1 MLNTL
6 IRMYNEN
13 AAFYKQAEDH
23 KVMAFVEG
31 RITNVFAEL
40 EGVESDIEKYK
51 TLHGMTLLESDVLF
65 YTEQMKELQTKIVE
79 LEAQS
84 YVIRMMDDYAKNPA
98 NKYEIVPSLLSAID
112 GEKAGAITVYN
123 ETLLERDR
131 LLQNS
136 NEHNPA
142 YKSINAQVDKLREGV
157 FLTIANAEKSC
168 QMTLSDLK
176 SKEKVLL
183 GKMKSVPELERQ
195 FVSYK
200 RQQEILQGVYLI
212 LLQKR
217 EETALSLGCQT
228 DRARLTDPAFV
239 MKKPIGPRKLYA
251 AIAMLLLTLIVPV
264 GFLFVKDIAIS
275 VGKEYKLTK
284 RN

>member
-1 MLNTL
+1 
-6 IRMYNEN
+6 
-13 AAFYKQAEDH
+13 
-23 KVMAFVEG
+23 
-31 RITNVFAEL
+31 
-40 EGVESDIEKYK
+40 
-51 TLHGMTLLESDVLF
+51 
-65 YTEQMKELQTKIVE
+65 
-79 LEAQS
+79 
-84 YVIRMMDDYAKNPA
+84 
-98 NKYEIVPSLLSAID
+98 
-112 GEKAGAITVYN
+112 
-123 ETLLERDR
+123 
-131 LLQNS
+131 
-136 NEHNPA
+136 
-142 YKSINAQVDKLREGV
+142 
-157 FLTIANAEKSC
+157 
-168 QMTLSDLK
+168 
-176 SKEKVLL
+176 
-183 GKMKSVPELERQ
+183 LERQ

-239 MKKPIGPRKLYA
+239 MKKPIGPRNLYA